1 MCTWMILQ
9 LSVYAMQC
17 RRIKVHLIIFD
28 AFEFQFTHETYQ
40 LNNHSFIHLSLY
52 LSHPH
57 EKANTYL
64 FKWTENEHFADAD
77 LMSAQKNI

>member
-1 MCTWMILQ
+1 MILQ

-40 LNNHSFIHLSLY
+40 LNNHSFIHLSLS
-52 LSHPH
+52 LSLSPSRKSKHIFIQM
-57 EKANTYL
+57 N
-64 FKWTENEHFADAD
+64 
-77 LMSAQKNI
+77 

>member
-40 LNNHSFIHLSLY
+40 LNNHSFIHLSLSLTKKQTHIY
-52 LSHPH
+52 S
-57 EKANTYL
+57 
-64 FKWTENEHFADAD
+64 NE
-77 LMSAQKNI
+77 LRMSILQMPIWCLLKKNI

>member
-1 MCTWMILQ
+1 MILQ

-40 LNNHSFIHLSLY
+40 LNNHSFIHLSL
-52 LSHPH
+52 SH

-64 FKWTENEHFADAD
+64 FK
-77 LMSAQKNI
+77 